1 MEVDTPKES
10 TKMDTDE
17 QPDQQNVEQEGEEEF
32 NRFQQGGRGGFRGRP
47 WGPPPRFGGRGY
59 GPPGG
64 MMRGRGQPPFYRGRG
79 GGPPPRFQG
88 PNYDWNPMG
97 QPPYMNGPPGMN
109 PHMPYG
115 GPQGMQAP
123 PVMQELWV
131 ETKTEEGKSYYY
143 HAVSRE
149 TTWTRPEGPHI
160 KIMTQAE
167 VEALNAK
174 NPAQQQTQQMQQ
186 QAQQT
191 PQQTPQQAVQQT
203 PQNQAVVEVQPA
215 AEGVTPQSDTPGSA
229 ADPSAVAT
237 VTESAQNGAISGEI
251 KTDPVVAQTPQQ
263 AVVAQAA
270 PVQAAPAAQQP
281 QPLMQSFM
289 SAPPPQYNQQAPFA
303 MPPPGFHG
311 FPPAQWGVPPNMP
324 WAMHQEQQD
333 KKISDIDPTIVAKA
347 AEWTEHKAPDGR
359 PYYYNAAKGE
369 SVWERPQALR
379 DLDAARIAAQTN
391 SLHHPPLMQ
400 QPLIPPAQHQVPPP
414 SMVQQ
419 VPGIQGSVVFD
430 PLGFAVK
437 PQGEGVVQQQ
447 QKKDDESEEEKS
459 RSGKEEEGGRGKGK
473 IWTGDGR
480 VFFYNPSTRTSVW
493 ERPEDLLERADVDKA
508 VSTPPEQLASS
519 VSSGAD
525 SVAAA
530 KEETKQNAAESPK
543 KRSESDSSDE
553 SDETPTKKVKIDDDV
568 TIVGTKSSDRNR
580 GDIGKEAAMEA
591 EVRASRE
598 RALVPLDIRVKSF
611 KEMLK
616 EKDVSAFST
625 WEKELHK
632 IVFDPR
638 YLLLTSRE
646 RKQVFEKYVKER
658 AEEERREKRN
668 KMRQK
673 REDFRALMESAN
685 LHGKSSFTDFVQRFA
700 KDDRFKAIEK
710 VREREGLFNE
720 FIVDLRKREK
730 EDKIFKKEQVRKEFI
745 EMLKD
750 NPEIDRHCR
759 WVDVKKRIETDAR
772 YRAVESGVL
781 REDYFHEYCR
791 IMKEEKKRAKEKEK
805 EKDREKER
813 EKKEKKG
820 KRDKSKDREK
830 EKEKEKKRRDSRKD
844 SSDRGRESSVDQEE
858 GEHPPTSDE
867 ETDRQQKERERQIR
881 AEASIKERE
890 KEVQRTLATHLR
902 DRDKEREHHKRDEA
916 IRHFTALLADL
927 VRNADLT
934 WKEVKKQLRKD
945 HRWELVE
952 QLEREDRER
961 IFNDHIGS
969 LAKKKR
975 DKFREML
982 DEMVQLELTSSWK
995 EVKRLIK
1002 EDPRYLKYNS
1012 SEKCEREFREYV
1024 RDKTVEAKSSFREL
1038 LQECKLITHK
1048 SFDTLKDN
1056 PNHLR
1061 EIEEILKNDKRYLV
1075 LEHIAHERTQMI
1087 LHHLEDLNKRGPPP
1101 PPTASES
1108 TRRK

>member
-1 MEVDTPKES
+1 MDVDTPTEP
-10 TKMDTDE
+10 TKMETDE
-17 QPDQQNVEQEGEEEF
+17 QQVEQSVEQDGEEEF
-32 NRFQQGGRGGFRGRP
+32 NRYQGGRGFRGRP

-59 GPPGG
+59 GGPPG
-64 MMRGRGQPPFYRGRG
+64 MMRGRGQTFYRGRG
-79 GGPPPRFQG
+79 GGPRFQG

-109 PHMPYG
+109 MQYG
-115 GPQGMQAP
+115 GPPQP
-123 PVMQELWV
+123 PMMQELWV

-149 TTWTRPEGPHI
+149 TTWSRPEGPHI
-160 KIMTQAE
+160 KIMTQTE

-174 NPAQQQTQQMQQ
+174 PQAQQQSP
-186 QAQQT
+186 AQQT
-191 PQQTPQQAVQQT
+191 PPSTADAQPA
-203 PQNQAVVEVQPA
+203 AQPA
-215 AEGVTPQSDTPGSA
+215 AEAVTPADEVTPPTDA
-229 ADPSAVAT
+229 PVAS
-237 VTESAQNGAISGEI
+237 ESPQNGAVDV
-251 KTDPVVAQTPQQ
+251 KADPPVTQVQQ
-263 AVVAQAA
+263 PVPA
-270 PVQAAPAAQQP
+270 PVQTAP

-289 SAPPPQYNQQAPFA
+289 SAPPPQFNQQASFA

-324 WAMHQEQQD
+324 WGMHQDD
-333 KKISDIDPTIVAKA
+333 KKIADIDPTIVAKA

-359 PYYYNAAKGE
+359 PYYYNASKGE

-379 DLDAARIAAQTN
+379 DMDAARIAAQTN
-391 SLHHPPLMQ
+391 SMHHPPLMQ
-400 QPLIPPAQHQVPPP
+400 QPLMPPTQHQVPPP
-414 SMVQQ
+414 NVVQQ
-419 VPGIQGSVVFD
+419 MQGNVVFD
-430 PLGFAVK
+430 PLGFVVK
-437 PQGEGVVQQQ
+437 PDG
-447 QKKDDESEEEKS
+447 KKDEESAESKAERKRKADAERKKKEEEEKAKAAKLQDKTRPIS
-459 RSGKEEEGGRGKGK
+459 STPISGTPWCVV
-473 IWTGDGR
+473 WTGDGR

-508 VSTPPEQLASS
+508 VSTRPEQLANI
-519 VSSGAD
+519 VD
-525 SVAAA
+525 TTIVA
-530 KEETKQNAAESPK
+530 KEEVKPTTESPK
-543 KRSESDSSDE
+543 KKSESDTSDD
-553 SDETPTKKVKIDDDV
+553 SDETPTKKIKMDDDV
-568 TIVGTKSSDRNR
+568 TIVGTKGGDRNR
-580 GDIGKEAAMEA
+580 ADIGKEAAMEA

-598 RALVPLDIRVKSF
+598 RALVPLEIRVKSF

-673 REDFRALMESAN
+673 REDFRALMETAN
-685 LHGKSSFTDFVQRFA
+685 LHGKSSFSDFVQRFS

-759 WVDVKKRIETDAR
+759 WVDVKKRIEMDGR

-791 IMKEEKKRAKEKEK
+791 IMKEEKKRAKEKESNK
-805 EKDREKER
+805 EKDR

-820 KRDKSKDREK
+820 KRDKSKDRER
-830 EKEKEKKRRDSRKD
+830 EKKRRDSRKD

-927 VRNADLT
+927 VRNAELT

-945 HRWELVE
+945 HRWELVQ

-982 DEMVQLELTSSWK
+982 DEMGQLELTSSWK
-995 EVKRLIK
+995 EIKRAIK

-1024 RDKTVEAKSSFREL
+1024 RDKTVEAKSAFREL

-1056 PNHLR
+1056 PNHLK
-1061 EIEEILKNDKRYLV
+1061 EIEDILKNDKRHLV

>member
-1 MEVDTPKES
+1 MEVETPKDVM
-10 TKMDTDE
+10 KMETDE
-17 QPDQQNVEQEGEEEF
+17 QVEQNNEQVEEEEF
-32 NRFQQGGRGGFRGRP
+32 NRFQGGGRGGFRGRP

-64 MMRGRGQPPFYRGRG
+64 GMMRGRGGGQPPFYHRGRG
-79 GGPPPRFQG
+79 VGPPPGRFQG
-88 PNYDWNPMG
+88 PNYDPNWQPMG

-115 GPQGMQAP
+115 GGPPGMQAP
-123 PVMQELWV
+123 PIVQELWV

-160 KIMTQAE
+160 KIMTHTE

-174 NPAQQQTQQMQQ
+174 NPQQSQQQNNTQAPGSQPAEVKSAEVAPKTDTPVEAASVPPESIQTEMNPTQTEAKAEPPIS
-186 QAQQT
+186 QAPPPVVSQAPPTQAT
-191 PQQTPQQAVQQT
+191 PQ
-203 PQNQAVVEVQPA
+203 
-215 AEGVTPQSDTPGSA
+215 
-229 ADPSAVAT
+229 
-237 VTESAQNGAISGEI
+237 I
-251 KTDPVVAQTPQQ
+251 
-263 AVVAQAA
+263 
-270 PVQAAPAAQQP
+270 
-281 QPLMQSFM
+281 QPLMQTQFM
-289 SAPPPQYNQQAPFA
+289 NTPPPQYNQQAQFA

-311 FPPAQWGVPPNMP
+311 FPPTQWGVPPLMP
-324 WAMHQEQQD
+324 WGMHQDGD
-333 KKISDIDPTIVAKA
+333 KKGGDVDPAILAKA

-359 PYYYNAAKGE
+359 PYYYHAAKAE
-369 SVWERPQALR
+369 SVWEKPQALR
-379 DLDAARIAAQTN
+379 DLEAARMATQHIHA
-391 SLHHPPLMQ
+391 PLM
-400 QPLIPPAQHQVPPP
+400 PPAQHQVPPP
-414 SMVQQ
+414 SV
-419 VPGIQGSVVFD
+419 QGSVVFD
-430 PLGFAVK
+430 PLGFVVK
-437 PQGEGVVQQQ
+437 PQEAAV
-447 QKKDDESEEEKS
+447 KKDEESAEAKAEKKKKADAERKKKEEEEKAKVAKQQDKTRPIS
-459 RSGKEEEGGRGKGK
+459 STPISGTPWCVV
-473 IWTGDGR
+473 WTGDGR

-508 VSTPPEQLASS
+508 VSTPPEQLAN
-519 VSSGAD
+519 
-525 SVAAA
+525 VAAVA
-530 KEETKQNAAESPK
+530 KPEEAKVAESPK
-543 KRSESDSSDE
+543 KRSESETSED
-553 SDETPTKKVKIDDDV
+553 SDETPTKKAKLEDDLSAA
-568 TIVGTKSSDRNR
+568 GKSVEKK
-580 GDIGKEAAMEA
+580 GLDIGKEAAMEA

-598 RALVPLDIRVKSF
+598 RALVPLETRVKSF

-673 REDFRALMESAN
+673 RDDFRSLMESAN
-685 LHGKSSFTDFVQRFA
+685 LHGKSSFSDFVQRFS

-730 EDKIFKKEQVRKEFI
+730 EDKIHKKEQVRKDFI
-745 EMLKD
+745 EMLKNHPD
-750 NPEIDRHCR
+750 IDRHCR
-759 WVDVKKRIETDAR
+759 WVDVKKKTEGDSR

-791 IMKEEKKRAKEKEK
+791 MMKEEKKRAKEKD
-805 EKDREKER
+805 KDREKEK

-820 KRDKSKDREK
+820 KRDRSKDREK
-830 EKEKEKKRRDSRKD
+830 EREKRRRDSYKE
-844 SSDRGRESSVDQEE
+844 SSGDKGRESSVDQEE
-858 GEHPPTSDE
+858 GEHPPTSDD
-867 ETDRQQKERERQIR
+867 ETDKQQKDRERQIR

-916 IRHFTALLADL
+916 IRHFNALLADL

-961 IFNDHIGS
+961 IFNDHIS
-969 LAKKKR
+969 NLTKKKR

-982 DEMVQLELTSSWK
+982 DELGQLELTSSWK
-995 EVKRLIK
+995 EIKKTIK

-1012 SEKCEREFREYV
+1012 SERCEREFREYIK
-1024 RDKTVEAKSSFREL
+1024 DKTVEAKSAFREL

-1048 SFDTLKDN
+1048 SFDTLKEN
-1056 PNHLR
+1056 PNHLK
-1061 EIEEILKNDKRYLV
+1061 EIEDILKNDKRYLV

-1087 LHHLEDLNKRGPPP
+1087 LHYLEDLFKRGPPP